1 MRDAVGE
8 DGQLTAAG
16 PGNDDTDEFL
26 DWLQTY
32 QRVAIT
38 LDDEGAKEPGKV
50 ILSGDLPNAAPGL
63 ARQQLAG
70 VHDPGRVAADLHR
83 AQQLDAQLADLVGQ
97 VRRRGRAPPR
107 GGG

>member
-1 MRDAVGE
+1 MRTTAHSRPASSLTSTSQTAVVRPPWRRVA
-8 DGQLTAAG
+8 TACSTPSVAG

-50 ILSGDLPNAAPGL
+50 ILSGDLPTAA
-63 ARQQLAG
+63 AG
-70 VHDPGRVAADLHR
+70 G
-83 AQQLDAQLADLVGQ
+83 
-97 VRRRGRAPPR
+97 
-107 GGG
+107 

>member
-1 MRDAVGE
+1 MRDAVKE

-38 LDDEGAKEPGKV
+38 LDDEGAREPGKV
-50 ILSGDLPNAAPGL
+50 ILSGALPT
-63 ARQQLAG
+63 
-70 VHDPGRVAADLHR
+70 
-83 AQQLDAQLADLVGQ
+83 
-97 VRRRGRAPPR
+97 
-107 GGG
+107 GG